1 MKRVVIIDDDEIF
14 QFLCSKALENIG
26 LTEEIKQ
33 FTNSQKGLHYLTQQ
47 VKEESYPT
55 MLMVDINMPLLDGWE
70 IIEGIENAGSSFIK
84 NCKVFILSSSVD
96 VKDKEKA
103 LSYKSV
109 TGFIIKPLSELNLRT
124 IAKDHFGFG

>member
-26 LTEEIKQ
+26 CTDEIKQ
-33 FTNSQKGLHYLTQQ
+33 FTNSQKGLDYLTKQLT
-47 VKEESYPT
+47 EESYPT

-70 IIEGIENAGSSFIK
+70 IIEGIEKAGSSFIK

-109 TGFIIKPLSELNLRT
+109 TGFIIKPLSESNLRN
-124 IAKDHFGFG
+124 IAKEHFGLG

>member
-26 LTEEIKQ
+26 LTEEIEQ
-33 FTNSQKGLHYLTQQ
+33 FTNSQKGLDYLTKQ
-47 VKEESYPT
+47 VTEESYPT

-70 IIEGIENAGSSFIK
+70 IIEGIENAGSGFIK

-96 VKDKEKA
+96 IKDKEKA

-109 TGFIIKPLSELNLRT
+109 SGFIIKPLSESNLRS
-124 IAKDHFGFG
+124 IAKEHFGLS